1 MDAFQLALGT
11 AGMVPVFGEVFDL
24 ADAGISY
31 LRGDYI
37 GASLSMAA
45 MVPGIGNVAGAG
57 KLANRLNK
65 VTKGLAPAKRASNK
79 TVLGSYPD
87 YVKLSDELG
96 ARRFDVPTEIWKNKM
111 NAAQRWDANRKLL
124 DRMISKGD
132 KVILS
137 NPASSAKPDTS
148 FFREIEYLKSQG
160 YRVSN
165 DGLRMLPPRR

>member
-1 MDAFQLALGT
+1 MI
-11 AGMVPVFGEVFDL
+11 PVFGEVFDL

-31 LRGDYI
+31 ARGDYI

-45 MVPGIGNVAGAG
+45 MIPGVGNVAGAG

-65 VTKGLAPAKRASNK
+65 VTKSLAPAKRASNK

-87 YVKLSDELG
+87 YIKLSDELG
-96 ARRFDVPTEIWKNKM
+96 ARRFDVPPEIWKNKM
-111 NAAQRWDANRKLL
+111 TPTQRWDANRKFL

-137 NPASSAKPDTS
+137 NPAGSAKRGTT
-148 FFREIEYLKSQG
+148 FLREIEYLKKQG
-160 YRVSN
+160 YRVSD